1 VVKTEELVNYLDD
14 LLKIKEIK
22 DESLN
27 GLVVENKGEV
37 NKVALAVDASLDT
50 FKKAKEVGADF
61 LFVHHGLWWGEPLP
75 LSGGFFQ
82 KIKFLM
88 ENNIALYAA
97 HLPLDLHPEFGN
109 NVQFVKLLGWPIKR
123 DFGKYENL
131 LLGKEVLFAP
141 PREREEVVKEIKN
154 KLGGEPIIWDFG
166 SLKIRRLGYVS
177 GGAIDL
183 LPEAIE
189 KGLDAYI
196 TGEPEH
202 SYYWMAKDEKINV
215 IFLGHYLSE
224 TLGVKAIGK
233 DIGDKFGL
241 GTEFLFLPTGY

>member
-123 DFGKYENL
+123 DFGKYSSS
-131 LLGKEVLFAP
+131 G
-141 PREREEVVKEIKN
+141 ERSPLCSSSGTGRSSEGN
-154 KLGGEPIIWDFG
+154 K
-166 SLKIRRLGYVS
+166 K
-177 GGAIDL
+177 
-183 LPEAIE
+183 
-189 KGLDAYI
+189 
-196 TGEPEH
+196 
-202 SYYWMAKDEKINV
+202 
-215 IFLGHYLSE
+215 
-224 TLGVKAIGK
+224 
-233 DIGDKFGL
+233 
-241 GTEFLFLPTGY
+241 